1 MESDTKWC
9 NLQNLKKLLNDGL
22 ITKSEYSVRR
32 NQLIDELTGTS
43 LTTLAASQYKRRR
56 GSSASDMVSNL
67 PAIIPKPPPD
77 FTDFPAE
84 KSVKYIY
91 DLKTRTWTQQEVNL
105 KLDTVPFSRGS
116 LRVVYH
122 MEMDQDGHNNSGE
135 QEHRNKQNHTAHEHH
150 EHADQVPGAPPPKC
164 KNRYVAK
171 ISMNPSD
178 NKNTKVYFRDVETQT
193 IAKYYAEKFN
203 QYHPPKKVDFIK
215 ACVLELIQR
224 EGNPI
229 VGVEK
234 FIPGPYRKHNSNY
247 GYVSDEE
254 RNTPQAFSHFSWE
267 ASDHTLLVCDIQ
279 GVGDLYTDPQIHHI
293 SGEGFGKGNLG
304 MAGISKFLQKHRCN
318 AICRYLKLPQLNAKV
333 SDIGTIPTTRLMA
346 LNNIQIVTMVQQA
359 GAQLHSRTAVLP
371 VLKRQV
377 VVDNSKEGTTCNRCV
392 II

>member
-1 MESDTKWC
+1 MAREIENDTKWC

-22 ITKSEYSVRR
+22 ITKTEYSVRK
-32 NQLIDELTGTS
+32 NQLINELTGTS

-56 GSSASDMVSNL
+56 GSSASDTASNL

-84 KSVKYIY
+84 TSIKYTY
-91 DLKTRTWTQQEVNL
+91 DLKTRTWNQDEVNL

-122 MEMDQDGHNNSGE
+122 MEMKNTDQT
-135 QEHRNKQNHTAHEHH
+135 QEE
-150 EHADQVPGAPPPKC
+150 VPGEA
-164 KNRYVAK
+164 KNQYVAK

-215 ACVLELIQR
+215 ACVLELIGR

-229 VGVEK
+229 VCIEH

-279 GVGDLYTDPQIHHI
+279 GVGDCYTDPQIHHI

-304 MAGISKFLQKHRCN
+304 MAGISKFLQHHRCN
-318 AICRYLKLPQLNAKV
+318 AICRYLKLPQLGGRVA
-333 SDIGTIPTTRLMA
+333 DIGTIPTTRLMA

-359 GAQLHSRTAVLP
+359 GAQPSCSSTVTLP

-377 VVDNSKEGTTCNRCV
+377 VVDRTKEASTCNRCTV
-392 II
+392 L

>member
-1 MESDTKWC
+1 MATIKDGVEHDTKWC
-9 NLQNLKKLLNDGL
+9 NLQNLKKLLTDGL
-22 ITKSEYSVRR
+22 ITQTEYSMRR

-56 GSSASDMVSNL
+56 GSSASDMVQNL

-84 KSVKYIY
+84 KSIKYVY
-91 DLKTRTWTQQEVNL
+91 DLKTREWTSKEVNL

-122 MEMDQDGHNNSGE
+122 MEMEEPGE
-135 QEHRNKQNHTAHEHH
+135 IEVAGE
-150 EHADQVPGAPPPKC
+150 A

-178 NKNTKVYFRDVETQT
+178 NKNKKVYFRDVETQT

-234 FIPGPYRKHNSNY
+234 FIPGPYRKHNSNF

-359 GAQLHSRTAVLP
+359 GAQLHSQTAVLP

-377 VVDNSKEGTTCNRCV
+377 VVDNSKEETRCNRCTV
-392 II
+392 I

>member
-1 MESDTKWC
+1 MSDVNFTESDTKWN

-22 ITKSEYSVRR
+22 ITKTEYSVRR

-56 GSSASDMVSNL
+56 GSSASDNVSNV

-77 FTDFPAE
+77 FINFPAE
-84 KSVKYIY
+84 KSIKYTY

-122 MEMDQDGHNNSGE
+122 MEMEETDKDKDRE
-135 QEHRNKQNHTAHEHH
+135 V
-150 EHADQVPGAPPPKC
+150 VPGEA
-164 KNRYVAK
+164 KNRFVAK

-318 AICRYLKLPQLNAKV
+318 AICRYLKLPQLGNKV

-359 GAQLHSRTAVLP
+359 GAQLHSQTAVLP

-377 VVDNSKEGTTCNRCV
+377 VVDSTKEHTRCSRCS
-392 II
+392 IL

>member
-1 MESDTKWC
+1 MENDTKWC

-22 ITKSEYSVRR
+22 ITKTEYSVRR

-56 GSSASDMVSNL
+56 GSSASENFSNL

-77 FTDFPAE
+77 FSEFPAE
-84 KSVKYIY
+84 KSIKYIY
-91 DLKTRTWTQQEVNL
+91 DLKTRTWHESEVDL

-116 LRVVYH
+116 LRMVYH
-122 MEMDQDGHNNSGE
+122 MEMEETDKDKE
-135 QEHRNKQNHTAHEHH
+135 E
-150 EHADQVPGAPPPKC
+150 VPGEA

-171 ISMNPSD
+171 ISMNPQD

-203 QYHPPKKVDFIK
+203 EYHPPKKVDFIK
-215 ACVLELIQR
+215 ACVLELTQR

-267 ASDHTLLVCDIQ
+267 ASDHTLLICDIQ

-318 AICRYLKLPQLNAKV
+318 AICRYLKLPQLGNKV

-359 GAQLHSRTAVLP
+359 GGQLHSQTAVLP

-377 VVDNSKEGTTCNRCV
+377 VVDDTKESTRCNRCTV
-392 II
+392 I

>member
-1 MESDTKWC
+1 MKAMENDTKWC
-9 NLQNLKKLLNDGL
+9 NLQNLKKLLNEGL
-22 ITKSEYSVRR
+22 ITKTEYSVRKK
-32 NQLIDELTGTS
+32 QLIDELTGTS

-56 GSSASDMVSNL
+56 GSSESNMVTNL

-77 FTDFPAE
+77 FSDFPAE
-84 KSVKYIY
+84 KSIKYIY
-91 DLKTRTWTQQEVNL
+91 DLKTNQWTQQEVLL

-122 MEMDQDGHNNSGE
+122 MEMEEPDQDIE
-135 QEHRNKQNHTAHEHH
+135 
-150 EHADQVPGAPPPKC
+150 VPGAT

-178 NKNTKVYFRDVETQT
+178 NKNTEVYFKDVETQT

-203 QYHPPKKVDFIK
+203 FYHPPKKVDFIK

-267 ASDHTLLVCDIQ
+267 ASGHTLLVCDIQ

-359 GAQLHSRTAVLP
+359 SDSEVQTQTSVLP

-377 VVDNSKEGTTCNRCV
+377 VVDKDMHTVRCTRCT

>member
-1 MESDTKWC
+1 MATIKDGVEHDTKWC
-9 NLQNLKKLLNDGL
+9 NLQNLKKLLTDGL
-22 ITKSEYSVRR
+22 ITQTEYSMRR

-56 GSSASDMVSNL
+56 GSSASDMVQNL

-84 KSVKYIY
+84 KSIKYVY
-91 DLKTRTWTQQEVNL
+91 DLKTREWTSKEVNL

-122 MEMDQDGHNNSGE
+122 MEMEEPGE
-135 QEHRNKQNHTAHEHH
+135 IEVAGE
-150 EHADQVPGAPPPKC
+150 A

-178 NKNTKVYFRDVETQT
+178 NKNKKVYFRDVETQT

-234 FIPGPYRKHNSNY
+234 FIPGPYRKHNSNF

-267 ASDHTLLVCDIQ
+267 VHPHQPLALL
-279 GVGDLYTDPQIHHI
+279 
-293 SGEGFGKGNLG
+293 
-304 MAGISKFLQKHRCN
+304 
-318 AICRYLKLPQLNAKV
+318 
-333 SDIGTIPTTRLMA
+333 
-346 LNNIQIVTMVQQA
+346 
-359 GAQLHSRTAVLP
+359 
-371 VLKRQV
+371 
-377 VVDNSKEGTTCNRCV
+377 
-392 II
+392 